1 MAGRLFHQPGTQA
14 DNSMA
19 KVAVLVPSQE
29 LCNLAQ
35 PLVGTFPSITLM
47 TLEYIKTS
55 QAESR
60 ARELERQGCD
70 LIVARGVQA
79 RIIKQS
85 VKLPVVEISVT
96 LQELASV
103 MLELKSELALPCP
116 RIGLIGVANMFSDT
130 SRFNELFGIEL
141 KLYMVRQNEEL
152 ANAVSQAQA
161 DGCVGVIGGDI
172 VCETARQKKLAYKY
186 IPTGSESVH
195 NALNFASRV
204 GYAIDLE
211 KHNSA
216 EINALLNYTFN
227 GIIQVDSS
235 GVIRRVNRIGYS
247 LLGQASSTLLGCSI
261 YDALPNLNRTML
273 EDALLRG
280 KEAYSFLLDI
290 NHKGVVVNIAPIL
303 VDSQIE
309 GAVLTFQEGQRLID
323 MDSEMRRELYQR
335 GFVARYNF
343 DNIICDD
350 PETQA
355 LFELAKRISKFS
367 APILLTGETGSGK
380 NLLAQCIH
388 NESLLRKNAFV
399 TIDCSAW
406 LPETL
411 DNMLFGNYTVR
422 KDSSVDSYAEMA
434 QDGTLY
440 LSHVEML
447 PLETQYK
454 LLCLIRGRFLH
465 NGPSRPVAANVRI
478 IASSTVSLI
487 ARVEKGEFRSDLYY
501 ALSVLSLEMLPLR
514 RHRGDILG
522 WTAFYLDEWQEK
534 YKRYVHLTQGA
545 QRYLQEYEWPGNL
558 DQLNS
563 VCERLVLL
571 TQKRNID
578 EVFLRQ
584 QLEQIAPRTLPG
596 TEQIVLYKDQ
606 KAVEIAALLKKHPEI
621 QHTVSATTRTPR
633 EGEKDGINYHFMSVA
648 DFEDHLAHDQI
659 VEHTKYCENY
669 YGTLRSEIEGRM
681 KLGIPVILVIE
692 VEGAG
697 NIKKM
702 YPGATTIFVLP
713 PDMQELERRL
723 RCRGTEDEETI
734 QRRLKRAETE
744 IANSVNYDE
753 HVVNVE
759 VDSCAESIYSIIQ
772 FKLQHGSDE

>member
-1 MAGRLFHQPGTQA
+1 
-14 DNSMA
+14 MA

-422 KDSSVDSYAEMA
+422 KDSSADSYAEMA

-440 LSHVEML
+440 LSHV
-447 PLETQYK
+447 
-454 LLCLIRGRFLH
+454 
-465 NGPSRPVAANVRI
+465 
-478 IASSTVSLI
+478 
-487 ARVEKGEFRSDLYY
+487 
-501 ALSVLSLEMLPLR
+501 EMLPLR

-606 KAVEIAALLKKHPEI
+606 KAVEIAALLKKHHGNRQQVAAELG
-621 QHTVSATTRTPR
+621 VSKTTLWRYL
-633 EGEKDGINYHFMSVA
+633 KKYGIDPDYH
-648 DFEDHLAHDQI
+648 
-659 VEHTKYCENY
+659 C
-669 YGTLRSEIEGRM
+669 
-681 KLGIPVILVIE
+681 
-692 VEGAG
+692 
-697 NIKKM
+697 
-702 YPGATTIFVLP
+702 
-713 PDMQELERRL
+713 
-723 RCRGTEDEETI
+723 
-734 QRRLKRAETE
+734 
-744 IANSVNYDE
+744 
-753 HVVNVE
+753 
-759 VDSCAESIYSIIQ
+759 
-772 FKLQHGSDE
+772 

>member
-1 MAGRLFHQPGTQA
+1 
-14 DNSMA
+14 MA

-261 YDALPNLNRTML
+261 CDALPNLNRTML

-434 QDGTLY
+434 
-440 LSHVEML
+440 
-447 PLETQYK
+447 
-454 LLCLIRGRFLH
+454 
-465 NGPSRPVAANVRI
+465 
-478 IASSTVSLI
+478 
-487 ARVEKGEFRSDLYY
+487 
-501 ALSVLSLEMLPLR
+501 
-514 RHRGDILG
+514 
-522 WTAFYLDEWQEK
+522 
-534 YKRYVHLTQGA
+534 
-545 QRYLQEYEWPGNL
+545 
-558 DQLNS
+558 
-563 VCERLVLL
+563 
-571 TQKRNID
+571 
-578 EVFLRQ
+578 
-584 QLEQIAPRTLPG
+584 
-596 TEQIVLYKDQ
+596 
-606 KAVEIAALLKKHPEI
+606 
-621 QHTVSATTRTPR
+621 
-633 EGEKDGINYHFMSVA
+633 
-648 DFEDHLAHDQI
+648 
-659 VEHTKYCENY
+659 
-669 YGTLRSEIEGRM
+669 
-681 KLGIPVILVIE
+681 
-692 VEGAG
+692 
-697 NIKKM
+697 
-702 YPGATTIFVLP
+702 
-713 PDMQELERRL
+713 
-723 RCRGTEDEETI
+723 
-734 QRRLKRAETE
+734 
-744 IANSVNYDE
+744 
-753 HVVNVE
+753 
-759 VDSCAESIYSIIQ
+759 
-772 FKLQHGSDE
+772 

>member
-1 MAGRLFHQPGTQA
+1 MAGRLFHQPGTQE

-335 GFVARYNF
+335 GFV
-343 DNIICDD
+343 
-350 PETQA
+350 
-355 LFELAKRISKFS
+355 
-367 APILLTGETGSGK
+367 
-380 NLLAQCIH
+380 
-388 NESLLRKNAFV
+388 
-399 TIDCSAW
+399 
-406 LPETL
+406 
-411 DNMLFGNYTVR
+411 
-422 KDSSVDSYAEMA
+422 
-434 QDGTLY
+434 
-440 LSHVEML
+440 
-447 PLETQYK
+447 
-454 LLCLIRGRFLH
+454 
-465 NGPSRPVAANVRI
+465 GPV
-478 IASSTVSLI
+478 
-487 ARVEKGEFRSDLYY
+487 
-501 ALSVLSLEMLPLR
+501 
-514 RHRGDILG
+514 
-522 WTAFYLDEWQEK
+522 Q
-534 YKRYVHLTQGA
+534 
-545 QRYLQEYEWPGNL
+545 
-558 DQLNS
+558 
-563 VCERLVLL
+563 
-571 TQKRNID
+571 
-578 EVFLRQ
+578 LRQ
-584 QLEQIAPRTLPG
+584 
-596 TEQIVLYKDQ
+596 
-606 KAVEIAALLKKHPEI
+606 H
-621 QHTVSATTRTPR
+621 
-633 EGEKDGINYHFMSVA
+633 
-648 DFEDHLAHDQI
+648 HL
-659 VEHTKYCENY
+659 
-669 YGTLRSEIEGRM
+669 R
-681 KLGIPVILVIE
+681 
-692 VEGAG
+692 
-697 NIKKM
+697 
-702 YPGATTIFVLP
+702 
-713 PDMQELERRL
+713 
-723 RCRGTEDEETI
+723 
-734 QRRLKRAETE
+734 
-744 IANSVNYDE
+744 
-753 HVVNVE
+753 
-759 VDSCAESIYSIIQ
+759 
-772 FKLQHGSDE
+772 

>member
-1 MAGRLFHQPGTQA
+1 
-14 DNSMA
+14 MA

-303 VDSQIE
+303 
-309 GAVLTFQEGQRLID
+309 
-323 MDSEMRRELYQR
+323 
-335 GFVARYNF
+335 
-343 DNIICDD
+343 
-350 PETQA
+350 
-355 LFELAKRISKFS
+355 
-367 APILLTGETGSGK
+367 LTGETGSGK

-606 KAVEIAALLKKHPEI
+606 KAVEIAALLKKHHGNRQQVAAELG
-621 QHTVSATTRTPR
+621 VSKTTLWRYL
-633 EGEKDGINYHFMSVA
+633 KKYGIDPDYH
-648 DFEDHLAHDQI
+648 
-659 VEHTKYCENY
+659 C
-669 YGTLRSEIEGRM
+669 
-681 KLGIPVILVIE
+681 
-692 VEGAG
+692 
-697 NIKKM
+697 
-702 YPGATTIFVLP
+702 
-713 PDMQELERRL
+713 
-723 RCRGTEDEETI
+723 
-734 QRRLKRAETE
+734 
-744 IANSVNYDE
+744 
-753 HVVNVE
+753 
-759 VDSCAESIYSIIQ
+759 
-772 FKLQHGSDE
+772 

>member
-1 MAGRLFHQPGTQA
+1 
-14 DNSMA
+14 MA

-55 QAESR
+55 QAKER

-85 VKLPVVEISVT
+85 VRLPMVEINVT
-96 LQELASV
+96 QQELASV
-103 MLELKSELALPCP
+103 ILELKDELGVQTP
-116 RIGLIGVANMFSDT
+116 RIGLIGFSNMFSDT
-130 SRFNELFGIEL
+130 AQFDQLFGIEL
-141 KLYMVRQNEEL
+141 RLYMVDQESEL
-152 ANAVSQAQA
+152 TDAVRQAQS
-161 DGCVGVIGGDI
+161 DGCCGVIGGNI
-172 VCETARQKKLAYKY
+172 VCETAKHADLPYKY
-186 IPTGSESVH
+186 IFTGVESVR
-195 NALNFASRV
+195 NALKIASRV
-204 GYAIDLE
+204 AYAIDLE

-227 GIIQVDSS
+227 GIIQVDAS
-235 GVIRRVNRIGYS
+235 GIIRRVNRVSYDLLRQTPS
-247 LLGQASSTLLGCSI
+247 ALLGREI
-261 YDALPNLNRTML
+261 YEVLPNLNRTTL

-290 NHKGVVVNIAPIL
+290 AHKAVVVNIAPIL

-309 GAVLTFQEGQRLID
+309 GAVLTFQEGQRLIE

-343 DNIICDD
+343 DNIICSD
-350 PETQA
+350 PETCA

-367 APILLTGETGSGK
+367 APVLLTGETGSGK

-411 DNMLFGNYTVR
+411 DSMLFGNYTLR

-440 LSHVEML
+440 LSHVEKL

-465 NGPSRPVAANVRI
+465 NGPSRPAAANVRV
-478 IASSTVSLI
+478 IASSAVNLI
-487 ARVEKGEFRSDLYY
+487 AQVEKGAFRSDLYY

-522 WTAFYLDEWQEK
+522 WTAFYLDKWQEK

-545 QRYLQEYEWPGNL
+545 KRYLQEYAWPGNL
-558 DQLNS
+558 DQLNNI
-563 VCERLVLL
+563 CERMVLL

-584 QLEQIAPRTLPG
+584 QLEQVAPRILPG
-596 TEQIVLYKDQ
+596 TEQIVVYKDQ
-606 KAVEIAALLKKHPEI
+606 KAVELAALLKK
-621 QHTVSATTRTPR
+621 
-633 EGEKDGINYHFMSVA
+633 YHGNRQQVA
-648 DFEDHLAHDQI
+648 DELG
-659 VEHTKYCENY
+659 VSKTTLWRYLKKYD
-669 YGTLRSEIEGRM
+669 
-681 KLGIPVILVIE
+681 
-692 VEGAG
+692 
-697 NIKKM
+697 IK
-702 YPGATTIFVLP
+702 
-713 PDMQELERRL
+713 PD
-723 RCRGTEDEETI
+723 
-734 QRRLKRAETE
+734 
-744 IANSVNYDE
+744 
-753 HVVNVE
+753 
-759 VDSCAESIYSIIQ
+759 
-772 FKLQHGSDE
+772 

>member
-1 MAGRLFHQPGTQA
+1 
-14 DNSMA
+14 MA

-447 PLETQYK
+447 PL
-454 LLCLIRGRFLH
+454 
-465 NGPSRPVAANVRI
+465 
-478 IASSTVSLI
+478 
-487 ARVEKGEFRSDLYY
+487 
-501 ALSVLSLEMLPLR
+501 R

-606 KAVEIAALLKKHPEI
+606 KAVEIAALLKKHHGNRQQVAAELG
-621 QHTVSATTRTPR
+621 VSKTTLWRYL
-633 EGEKDGINYHFMSVA
+633 KKYGIDPDYH
-648 DFEDHLAHDQI
+648 
-659 VEHTKYCENY
+659 C
-669 YGTLRSEIEGRM
+669 
-681 KLGIPVILVIE
+681 
-692 VEGAG
+692 
-697 NIKKM
+697 
-702 YPGATTIFVLP
+702 
-713 PDMQELERRL
+713 
-723 RCRGTEDEETI
+723 
-734 QRRLKRAETE
+734 
-744 IANSVNYDE
+744 
-753 HVVNVE
+753 
-759 VDSCAESIYSIIQ
+759 
-772 FKLQHGSDE
+772 

>member
-1 MAGRLFHQPGTQA
+1 MAGRLFHQPGTQE

-172 VCETARQKKLAYKY
+172 VCETSRQKKLAYKY

-447 PLETQYK
+447 PL
-454 LLCLIRGRFLH
+454 
-465 NGPSRPVAANVRI
+465 
-478 IASSTVSLI
+478 
-487 ARVEKGEFRSDLYY
+487 
-501 ALSVLSLEMLPLR
+501 R

-606 KAVEIAALLKKHPEI
+606 KAVEIAALLKKHHGNRQQVAAELG
-621 QHTVSATTRTPR
+621 VSKTTLWRYL
-633 EGEKDGINYHFMSVA
+633 KKYGIDPDYH
-648 DFEDHLAHDQI
+648 
-659 VEHTKYCENY
+659 C
-669 YGTLRSEIEGRM
+669 
-681 KLGIPVILVIE
+681 
-692 VEGAG
+692 
-697 NIKKM
+697 
-702 YPGATTIFVLP
+702 
-713 PDMQELERRL
+713 
-723 RCRGTEDEETI
+723 
-734 QRRLKRAETE
+734 
-744 IANSVNYDE
+744 
-753 HVVNVE
+753 
-759 VDSCAESIYSIIQ
+759 
-772 FKLQHGSDE
+772 

>member
-1 MAGRLFHQPGTQA
+1 
-14 DNSMA
+14 MA

-261 YDALPNLNRTML
+261 YDA
-273 EDALLRG
+273 
-280 KEAYSFLLDI
+280 
-290 NHKGVVVNIAPIL
+290 
-303 VDSQIE
+303 
-309 GAVLTFQEGQRLID
+309 LID

-606 KAVEIAALLKKHPEI
+606 KAVEIAALLKKHHGNRQQVAAELG
-621 QHTVSATTRTPR
+621 VSKTTLWRYL
-633 EGEKDGINYHFMSVA
+633 KKYGIDPDYH
-648 DFEDHLAHDQI
+648 
-659 VEHTKYCENY
+659 C
-669 YGTLRSEIEGRM
+669 
-681 KLGIPVILVIE
+681 
-692 VEGAG
+692 
-697 NIKKM
+697 
-702 YPGATTIFVLP
+702 
-713 PDMQELERRL
+713 
-723 RCRGTEDEETI
+723 
-734 QRRLKRAETE
+734 
-744 IANSVNYDE
+744 
-753 HVVNVE
+753 
-759 VDSCAESIYSIIQ
+759 
-772 FKLQHGSDE
+772 